1 MPEDKVIQWE
11 YETIDSIGVWTM
23 GGGLKNDLNLMGS
36 QGWEL
41 VVTVSFLFFFKLH
54 IFKRPKA

>member
-1 MPEDKVIQWE
+1 MPEDKVQQWE

-23 GGGLKNDLNLMGS
+23 GGGLRNDLNLMGS

-41 VVTVSFLFFFKLH
+41 VSTSSFLLIFRIF
-54 IFKRPKA
+54 IFKKPKA